1 MRKRFKLGIENPAG
15 EVLHSVSHRAAHGL
29 TQKKKALPPEIR
41 CKARSGIE
49 ALRLLEIE
57 SKPKRSPR
65 AGNPGARCYFHCL
78 WAEALRLATREALPS
93 AEALPIDSP
102 MGNVLILANGVSGRA
117 GAKLKAHT
125 EALQSNASKGEMLLA
140 SPATKRFALKE
151 KILSA
156 ERLDFLPEKG
166 SALLETVFLV

>member
-1 MRKRFKLGIENPAG
+1 MRKRFELGIENRPVKCFILFPIG
-15 EVLHSVSHRAAHGL
+15 RPRPK

-93 AEALPIDSP
+93 AEALPIDKP
-102 MGNVLILANGVSGRA
+102 TGNVLILTNGVSGWA

-125 EALQSNASKGEMLLA
+125 EALQSNASKG
-140 SPATKRFALKE
+140 
-151 KILSA
+151 
-156 ERLDFLPEKG
+156 G
-166 SALLETVFLV
+166 SASSEPSNEALRSGRQRFCRLNGWIFYLKKEALCWKRSS